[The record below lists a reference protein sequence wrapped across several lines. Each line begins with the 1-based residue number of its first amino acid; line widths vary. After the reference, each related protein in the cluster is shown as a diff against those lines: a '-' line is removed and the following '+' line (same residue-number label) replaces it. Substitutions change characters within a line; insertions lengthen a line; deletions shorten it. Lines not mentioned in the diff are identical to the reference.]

1 MRSFLILLRKDIQR
15 EFRTREMIT
24 SMGIY
29 ALLVIIVFGVAL
41 SQAGAG
47 VDIMKMSGGLIWAL
61 ITFTCLLGLNRSFSY
76 EKENGCLEG
85 LLLVPMD
92 RGAVFLAKA
101 TSNLLFMLLVEVV
114 SVVLFVFFF
123 LSGNEFPETFPLI
136 AVPLVV
142 GTIGMAAIGTLLSTI
157 TANTRGKDVMLAVLF
172 IPFAFPLLYSC
183 VTATT
188 SVMVGGQFYMDS
200 FFPAIALAAGYD
212 VIMCLVSWVLYDF
225 VISA

>member
-1 MRSFLILLRKDIQR
+1 MRSFLVLLRKDIQR
-15 EFRTREMIT
+15 EFRTREMLT

-41 SQAGAG
+41 SQAGTG
-47 VDIMKMSGGLIWAL
+47 IDVMKMSGGLIWAM
-61 ITFTCLLGLNRSFSY
+61 IAFTCLLGLNRCFSY

-85 LLLVPMD
+85 ILLVPMD

-101 TSNLLFMLLVEVV
+101 VSSCLFMLLVEVIAV
-114 SVVLFVFFF
+114 AMFVFFF
-123 LSGNEFPETFPLI
+123 LSGSDFPETFPLI
-136 AVPLVV
+136 VIPLLV
-142 GTIGMAAIGTLLSTI
+142 GTIGMAAVGTLLSTI

-172 IPFAFPLLYSC
+172 IPFVFPLLYSC

-188 SVMVGGQFYMDS
+188 AVMLGGQFYMDA
-200 FFPAIALAAGYD
+200 FFPALAMAVGYD
-212 VIMCLVSWVLYDF
+212 VIMSLVSWVLYDF